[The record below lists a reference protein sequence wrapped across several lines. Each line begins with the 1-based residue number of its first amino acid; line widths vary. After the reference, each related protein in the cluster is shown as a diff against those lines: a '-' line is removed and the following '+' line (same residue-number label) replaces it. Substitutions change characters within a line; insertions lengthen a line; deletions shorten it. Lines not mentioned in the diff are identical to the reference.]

1 MARKSKA
8 KFTMKGHTLPGI
20 NQKSD
25 VNLKDGRSPSSAFQQ
40 SALKTKEDL
49 QHLREME
56 HDEEGNHL
64 GRYDR
69 KKEMDKSPLEQTENP
84 LTGYDAEYLASLSPK
99 ERKQLRKE
107 NVEKLMGLSNKEIN
121 ELVDY
126 ETDTY
131 NLGNKK
137 TYYNPYGS
145 KMVSPVIKTPKTGI
159 FSNLTKKQRKKKE
172 AYLRTMARKSRAD
185 LSTGAMTRE
194 QMQEFRDAG
203 IDPTTMGNE

>member
-20 NQKSD
+20 NQKSETA
-25 VNLKDGRSPSSAFQQ
+25 NLKDGRSPSSAFQQ
-40 SALKTKEDL
+40 SALK
-49 QHLREME
+49 
-56 HDEEGNHL
+56 
-64 GRYDR
+64 
-69 KKEMDKSPLEQTENP
+69 QTENP
-84 LTGYDAEYLASLSPK
+84 LTGYDAEYLASLAPK

-107 NVEKLMGLSNKEIN
+107 NAKKLKGLSNKEIN

-131 NLGNKK
+131 NLGNEK
-137 TYYNPYGS
+137 TYYDPYAKDILG
-145 KMVSPVIKTPKTGI
+145 KEKGQKLKTPRTGI

-172 AYLRTMARKSRAD
+172 AYLRTMARKRRAD